1 MRNLCKTLL
10 TLVACFGLSGAASA
24 DTYEC
29 TELQRLWG
37 IAQAAQSAENDYNYY
52 TKLGDAYEAWLQCQR
67 IMAPGGGEYAMR
79 ECTYQYED
87 TKNTIENEYQLLHNE
102 ALISNAAYY
111 DYLNYV
117 FSQGIQ
123 CQL

>member
-1 MRNLCKTLL
+1 MRNLSKSFV
-10 TLVACFGLSGAASA
+10 TLVACFGLSGVASA

-37 IAQAAQSAENDYNYY
+37 IAQGAQSAENDYNYY
-52 TKLGDAYEAWLQCQR
+52 TKLGDAYESWIQCHR
-67 IMAPGGGEYAMR
+67 IMASGGEYALR
-79 ECTYQYED
+79 ECNYQYED
-87 TKNTIENEYQLLHNE
+87 TQNSIENEYQLLHNE

-117 FSQGIQ
+117 LSQGIQ